1 MGGSGEK
8 KEEEEI
14 VASAQTFRLRWMHN
28 RRGVMMSHA
37 VLRTVLHAADLRV
50 GVWDLGTRFA

>member
-50 GVWDLGTRFA
+50 GV